1 MLVNLMKFIRGYLKI
16 QVYGFSPERFI
27 NLCSNRNI
35 LIWGLEN
42 QNHQY
47 EMFLSVRDFK
57 KLKPILKKTN
67 TKLKI
72 TERHGLPFFL
82 YKYRKRKMFFGGIIL
97 FSIILYILSLFIW
110 DIDVSGNYSR
120 TDNVILD
127 FLSQNDVYHG
137 MLKNQISC
145 EQIEQMIRSEYDD
158 IIWAS
163 AQIKGTRLLIRVQEN
178 TDVGMMIENTTP
190 SDIIA
195 SKDCII
201 TSIITRKGTP
211 MVTQGSVVKKGDILV
226 SGRVDV
232 YDDNGEIADYQYY
245 AADADIYAKTLEE
258 YNNEFDIKY
267 TSKNYTENEKL
278 RFYLRILN
286 KKINIRNGKI
296 RYNEY
301 DMITNESQ
309 LKIGNNFYLPF
320 IFGKVQI
327 KEYISETRNYTKD
340 EAIAKGNKLL
350 KQFCENLIEK
360 GVQIV
365 ENNVKIHIGKK
376 SCKIDGYL
384 VVIEKIGK
392 RVDTEILSIPEERT
406 NTDELE

>member
-1 MLVNLMKFIRGYLKI
+1 MLINLMKFIRGYLKI
-16 QVYGFSPERFI
+16 RVYGFSPERFI

-42 QNHQY
+42 QNNQY
-47 EMFLSVRDFK
+47 EMYLSVRDFK

-97 FSIILYILSLFIW
+97 FSIILYILSLFVW
-110 DIDVSGNYSR
+110 DINIDGNYSR
-120 TDNVILD
+120 TDDVILD
-127 FLSQNDVYHG
+127 FLSQNEIYHG

-145 EQIEQMIRSEYDD
+145 EEIEQMLRSEYDD

-163 AQIKGTRLLIRVQEN
+163 AQIKGTRLLIQVQEN
-178 TDVGMMIENTTP
+178 TDMGTIMENTTP

-211 MVTQGSVVKKGDILV
+211 MVSKGSVVKKGDILV

-232 YDDNGEIADYQYY
+232 YNDNGEIADYQYY
-245 AADADIYAKTLEE
+245 AADADIYAKTIQE
-258 YNNEFDIKY
+258 YNEEFDIVY
-267 TSKNYTENEKL
+267 TQKNYTENEKV
-278 RFYLRILN
+278 RYYLKILN
-286 KKINIRNGKI
+286 KKINIRIGKI
-296 RYNEY
+296 SYNEY

-309 LKIGNNFYLPF
+309 LKFGNNFYLPL
-320 IFGKVQI
+320 ILGKVQI
-327 KEYISETRNYTKD
+327 KEYISEKKNYTKE
-340 EAIAKGNKLL
+340 EAIAKGNEQLRE
-350 KQFCENLIEK
+350 FCEKLIEK

-384 VVIEKIGK
+384 TVIEKTGK
-392 RVDTEILSIPEERT
+392 RANTEILTIPEERT

>member
-1 MLVNLMKFIRGYLKI
+1 MLINLMKFIRGYLKI

-47 EMFLSVRDFK
+47 EMYLSVRDFK

-178 TDVGMMIENTTP
+178 TDVGMIVENTTP

-195 SKDCII
+195 TKDCII

-211 MVTQGSVVKKGDILV
+211 MVTQGSVVKKGDVLV

-232 YDDNGEIADYQYY
+232 YNDNGEIADYQYY

-258 YNNEFDIKY
+258 YNNEFDIEY

-296 RYNEY
+296 SYNEY

-320 IFGKVQI
+320 LFGKVQI
-327 KEYISETRNYTKD
+327 KEYISETRTYTKE

-350 KQFCENLIEK
+350 KEFCENLIEK

-384 VVIEKIGK
+384 VVIEKTGK

>member
-1 MLVNLMKFIRGYLKI
+1 MLINLMKFIRGYLKI

-57 KLKPILKKTN
+57 KIKPILKKTN

-137 MLKNQISC
+137 MLKKQISC

-178 TDVGMMIENTTP
+178 TDVGMITENATP

-195 SKDCII
+195 TKDCII

-211 MVTQGSVVKKGDILV
+211 MVTQGSVVKKGDVLV

-232 YDDNGEIADYQYY
+232 YNDNGEIADYQYY

-258 YNNEFDIKY
+258 YNEEFDIKY

-286 KKINIRNGKI
+286 KKINIRSGKI
-296 RYNEY
+296 SYNEY

-320 IFGKVQI
+320 ILGKVQI
-327 KEYISETRNYTKD
+327 KEYVSTSSTYTKD
-340 EAIAKGNKLL
+340 EAIARGNKML
-350 KQFCENLIEK
+350 KEFCENLIEK

-376 SCKIDGYL
+376 SCKIDGFL

>member
-1 MLVNLMKFIRGYLKI
+1 MLINLMKFIRGYLKI

-137 MLKNQISC
+137 MLKKQISC

-178 TDVGMMIENTTP
+178 TDVGMITENTTP

-195 SKDCII
+195 TKDCII

-211 MVTQGSVVKKGDILV
+211 MVTQGSVVKKGDVLV

-232 YDDNGEIADYQYY
+232 YNDNGEIADYQYY

-258 YNNEFDIKY
+258 YNEEFDIKY

-286 KKINIRNGKI
+286 KKINIRSGKI
-296 RYNEY
+296 SYNEY

-320 IFGKVQI
+320 ILGKVQI
-327 KEYISETRNYTKD
+327 KEYVSTSSTYTKD
-340 EAIAKGNKLL
+340 EAIARGNKML
-350 KQFCENLIEK
+350 KEFCENLIEK

-376 SCKIDGYL
+376 SCKIDGFL

>member
-1 MLVNLMKFIRGYLKI
+1 MLINLMKFIRGYLKI

-137 MLKNQISC
+137 MLKKQISC

-178 TDVGMMIENTTP
+178 TDVGMITENATP

-195 SKDCII
+195 TKDCII

-211 MVTQGSVVKKGDILV
+211 MVTQGSVVKKGDVLV

-232 YDDNGEIADYQYY
+232 YNDNGEIADYQYY

-258 YNNEFDIKY
+258 YNEEFDIKY

-286 KKINIRNGKI
+286 KKINIRSGKI
-296 RYNEY
+296 SYNEY

-320 IFGKVQI
+320 ILGKVQI
-327 KEYISETRNYTKD
+327 KEYVSTSSTYTKD
-340 EAIAKGNKLL
+340 EAIARGNKML
-350 KQFCENLIEK
+350 KEFCENLIEK

-376 SCKIDGYL
+376 SCKIDGFL

>member
-1 MLVNLMKFIRGYLKI
+1 MLINLMKFIRGYLKI

-137 MLKNQISC
+137 MLKKQISC

-178 TDVGMMIENTTP
+178 TDVGMITENATP

-195 SKDCII
+195 TKDCII

-211 MVTQGSVVKKGDILV
+211 MVTQGSVVKKGDVLV

-232 YDDNGEIADYQYY
+232 YNDNGEIADYQYY

-258 YNNEFDIKY
+258 YNEEFDIKY

-286 KKINIRNGKI
+286 KKINIRSGKI
-296 RYNEY
+296 SYNEY

-320 IFGKVQI
+320 ILGKVQI
-327 KEYISETRNYTKD
+327 KEYVSTTSTYTKD
-340 EAIAKGNKLL
+340 EAIARGNKML
-350 KQFCENLIEK
+350 KEFCEILIEK

-376 SCKIDGYL
+376 SCKIDGFL

>member
-1 MLVNLMKFIRGYLKI
+1 
-16 QVYGFSPERFI
+16 
-27 NLCSNRNI
+27 
-35 LIWGLEN
+35 
-42 QNHQY
+42 
-47 EMFLSVRDFK
+47 
-57 KLKPILKKTN
+57 
-67 TKLKI
+67 
-72 TERHGLPFFL
+72 
-82 YKYRKRKMFFGGIIL
+82 
-97 FSIILYILSLFIW
+97 
-110 DIDVSGNYSR
+110 
-120 TDNVILD
+120 
-127 FLSQNDVYHG
+127 
-137 MLKNQISC
+137 
-145 EQIEQMIRSEYDD
+145 
-158 IIWAS
+158 
-163 AQIKGTRLLIRVQEN
+163 
-178 TDVGMMIENTTP
+178 MIENTTP